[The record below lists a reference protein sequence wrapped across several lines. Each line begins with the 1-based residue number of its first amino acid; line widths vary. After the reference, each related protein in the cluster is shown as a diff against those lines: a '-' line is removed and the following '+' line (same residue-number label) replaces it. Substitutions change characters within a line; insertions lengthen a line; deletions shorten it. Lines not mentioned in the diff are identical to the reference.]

1 MPRTITL
8 LPADPWLTSPL
19 MLCLIVSVRTKVPA
33 MNMTP
38 STTASAVSAR
48 RSLWAMRLLRVA
60 FSTRRLAPEGLH
72 LVEHQLG
79 RGAVHLADHP
89 SVHEE
94 DRPVG
99 VAGGDRV
106 VGDHDH
112 GLAKLPHR
120 VLHDVQHLGP
130 GPRVEVA
137 RGLVGEDD

>member
-8 LPADPWLTSPL
+8 LPAEPWLIRPL

-48 RSLWAMRLLRVA
+48 RSLWARRLFRVA
-60 FSTRRLAPEGLH
+60 FSTRRLSPEGLH

-79 RGAVHLADHP
+79 RRAVHLADRLP
-89 SVHEE
+89 VHEE

-99 VAGGDRV
+99 VAGSD
-106 VGDHDH
+106 
-112 GLAKLPHR
+112 
-120 VLHDVQHLGP
+120 
-130 GPRVEVA
+130 
-137 RGLVGEDD
+137 